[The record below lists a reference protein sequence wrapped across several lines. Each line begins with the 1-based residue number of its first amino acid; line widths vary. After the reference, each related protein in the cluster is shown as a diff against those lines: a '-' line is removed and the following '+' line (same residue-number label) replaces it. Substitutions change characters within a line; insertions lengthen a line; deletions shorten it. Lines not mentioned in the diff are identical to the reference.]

1 MDYGN
6 INSQTGGLETGYNN
20 YNATGEREDVYVS
33 REPYQGTR
41 DIQQIPV
48 GRAFRGEVTDISS
61 RQVTIRLENGN
72 SVQARLAEPVSMHI
86 GESLVFQVK
95 SNENGM
101 IEIRPVISGMQGQE
115 ATILKALEA
124 ASLPVNEKTVV
135 LLQNLL
141 KEQMPINKENLQN
154 MYKLVLSNP
163 GADTASL
170 VQMKKHEIP
179 LTKENIAQ
187 FEAYKNY
194 EHRISSQVQK
204 LSGELVQFL
213 GEQVQEGAP
222 AGKEMH
228 AQLLHM
234 AISSMDGDGILQ
246 AAREPEIFIS
256 YNDQME
262 PDGST
267 NLPKGQTDI
276 SAEVSMSHTEI
287 ENAQEHMFSSG
298 ALKQAREA
306 QKPLQIM
313 TEDAFPEGMTGK
325 ELSMDERKSLVSIL
339 GEMNFDEPY
348 MQKLLDGELSI
359 KQLLE
364 SVLKEVENGNTQ
376 MNTLVHN
383 KAYAKLL
390 QGAIEKPWFMT
401 PEQLAEQKDMQQ
413 FYEKLSAHMKQLD
426 AVFEAAG
433 RPECAAA
440 KTAGGMQDNIDFMNQ
455 INQMFNYVQI
465 PLKMAGKTTHSD
477 LYVFSKKKQLMQ
489 KDGKVSALLHLDME
503 ILGSLDVYVEMDGM
517 NINTQ
522 FKVAEEKLVGMF
534 QEHMDFLDRRIRE
547 KGYQFTADVEAAH
560 RQVDFVQDFL
570 EQDHSGVPMQRFAFD
585 VRA

>member
-325 ELSMDERKSLVSIL
+325 ELSMDERKSLASIL
-339 GEMNFDEPY
+339 GKMNFDEPY

-383 KAYAKLL
+383 KTYAKLL